1 MQPIN
6 RILLILLVAAGA
18 FYYWLKQQSKGE
30 YDRQVGALAATLD
43 RRSLSP
49 AMPPAQAEGMFLRA
63 IVIFSDYR
71 TLLARGRVHTGEEAY
86 LKDALTAAGYV
97 SQAELQMV
105 SRTLRDSLNLCQQM
119 KITSGAEGT
128 KALLNGQSP
137 VIRAGSFKGDNLVI
151 ARRLS
156 AALAPELAN
165 HPANLALVP
174 ASAAALMWPL
184 TLSNGTVAALNEFK
198 THNLLDPKTALDLK
212 QRLEQ
217 VKAPRQ

>member
-71 TLLARGRVHTGEEAY
+71 TLLARGRIHSGEETY
-86 LKDALTAAGYV
+86 LKDALAAAGYV

-119 KITSGAEGT
+119 KITTEAEGT
-128 KALLNGQSP
+128 KALLNGQPP

-151 ARRLS
+151 VRRVS

-165 HPANLALVP
+165 HPANMALVP
-174 ASAAALMWPL
+174 SSAAALMWPL
-184 TLSNGTVAALNEFK
+184 TLSDGAMAALNEFK

-217 VKAPRQ
+217 VKAARP

>member
-18 FYYWLKQQSKGE
+18 FFYWLKQQSKGE

-49 AMPPAQAEGMFLRA
+49 AMPAGQAEGMFLRA
-63 IVIFSDYR
+63 IVIFSDFR
-71 TLLARGRVHTGEEAY
+71 TLVSRGRINTGEETY
-86 LKDALTAAGYV
+86 LNDVLLAAGYE
-97 SQAELQMV
+97 SQGEIQLV

-119 KITSGAEGT
+119 KITSEAEGT
-128 KALLNGQSP
+128 KALLNGQPP

-151 ARRLS
+151 ARRVS

-174 ASAAALMWPL
+174 SSVAALIWPL
-184 TLSNGTVAALNEFK
+184 TLSDGTMAAVNEFK
-198 THNLLDPKTALDLK
+198 AHNLLDPKTVLDLK

-217 VKAPRQ
+217 VKATRQ